1 MMMMTTMMM
10 NGGILARK
18 GGALTKLSIRHAATS
33 PSVVVSPSI
42 QHHPHHGRP
51 ATTINFRN
59 FASPSGIDF
68 SHSSRHTSSYFS
80 PSNLITV
87 PRIQYSLGFVIVPQ
101 AEKWVIERLGKFH
114 RTLESGFHFLIP
126 VLDKIRYVHSMKETA
141 FEISNQTAI
150 TSDNVAIQID
160 GILYLQIHD
169 PHMAS
174 YRIDHPVFAASQL
187 AQTTMRVEIGKITL
201 DQVFAERERLNENIV
216 RAIAKVCEGW
226 GLEVKRYEIR
236 DISVPT
242 VVRNSMDLIAEAE
255 RRKRKAILDAEAE
268 SKSQATVAEGHKRAV
283 QLNSEASFTEQ
294 VNLARGEA
302 EAIRQRANATAE
314 SLERLSSALMAPRG
328 LQAVSLRLAEQY
340 IQAFSK
346 IAQRGNTVVVPANTA
361 DAASMI
367 AQALSVFGTVSQNTQ
382 RNSSS
387 LSRDQALERLGEE
400 IGFDVQSR
408 PHQEVK
414 ERVSTTLG
422 ELEDLTTSISVDP
435 TLPPRPK
442 TTATASAPQNSDTL
456 SNS

>member
-1 MMMMTTMMM
+1 M
-10 NGGILARK
+10 
-18 GGALTKLSIRHAATS
+18 
-33 PSVVVSPSI
+33 P
-42 QHHPHHGRP
+42 
-51 ATTINFRN
+51 
-59 FASPSGIDF
+59 F
-68 SHSSRHTSSYFS
+68 SQST
-80 PSNLITV
+80 LITI
-87 PRIQYSLGFVIVPQ
+87 PRIQSSIGFVIVPQ

-126 VLDKIRYVHSMKETA
+126 ILDRIRYVHSMKETA

-160 GILYLQIHD
+160 GILYLQVKD

-216 RAIAKVCEGW
+216 RAISKVCEGW

-236 DISVPT
+236 DITVPT

-255 RRKRKAILDAEAE
+255 RRKRKAILDAEAQ

-283 QLNSEASFTEQ
+283 QLNSEASYTEQ

-314 SLERLSSALMAPRG
+314 SLERLASAIMASG
-328 LQAVSLRLAEQY
+328 GMQAVSLRLAEQY

-346 IAQRGNTVVVPANTA
+346 IAQRTNTVVVPANTA

-367 AQALSVFGTVSQNTQ
+367 SQALSVFGTVSQNTL
-382 RNSSS
+382 RNSST
-387 LSRDQALERLGEE
+387 LTRDQALEKLSEE
-400 IGFDVQSR
+400 VGIDVHSQ
-408 PHQEVK
+408 PYQEAK
-414 ERVSTTLG
+414 ERLSAAIG
-422 ELEDLTTSISVDP
+422 ELETKQPPTSTSSTTTQPSS
-435 TLPPRPK
+435 
-442 TTATASAPQNSDTL
+442 
-456 SNS
+456 